1 MKRILSLFLTAL
13 LCLCLFGCGSSADY
27 STAVVY
33 PEEAAAYDYYAEDYY
48 YDDYDSIGLRSS
60 NSTYDEAEPS
70 AALPEYEEDGTQ
82 SATDNSAVDSSKII
96 YTCTATVETYDFD
109 QTCAAVE
116 ELIVTYGGFLESSS
130 VSGNSYGSSSS
141 RYASYTIRIPRQY
154 FNTVTNSLSE
164 LGNVPS
170 RTIEAENITSEY
182 RDTESRLA
190 TYRTEEERLLA
201 MLEKA
206 ETVED
211 MLNIE
216 DRLATVRYNIES
228 LTGTLQGWDSLVS
241 YSTLYLSIREV
252 KTYTVTE
259 EPGYW
264 ESVKIAF
271 RNSLNA
277 IAGFFTGLLRWL
289 IGALPI
295 LVLLAAVA
303 WVIVFLARRALRKRR
318 AAAPKAPTAP
328 VVPAAPATPAAP
340 DAPTTPIPSEK
351 KDS

>member
-1 MKRILSLFLTAL
+1 MKRTIALLTAIF
-13 LCLCLFGCGSSADY
+13 LCPCLFGCGRSADY
-27 STAVVY
+27 SAAAYT
-33 PEEAAAYDYYAEDYY
+33 EEAAYDYYTEDYY
-48 YDDYDSIGLRSS
+48 YDDYDSVGLWSS
-60 NSTYDEAEPS
+60 NGTYDAEEAAPSATLPEQETSGTPS
-70 AALPEYEEDGTQ
+70 AADST
-82 SATDNSAVDSSKII
+82 AVDSSKII

-109 QTCAAVE
+109 QTCAAVDK
-116 ELIVTYGGFLESSS
+116 LIATYGGFLESSS

-154 FNTVTNSLSE
+154 FSTVTDGLSE

-241 YSTLYLSIREV
+241 YSTLYLSVREV

-277 IAGFFTGLLRWL
+277 IAGFFTGLLRWF

-295 LVLLAAVA
+295 LVLLAAVV
-303 WVIVFLARRALRKRR
+303 WVLVFLVRRALRRRR
-318 AAAPKAPTAP
+318 AASPKAPKAPVA
-328 VVPAAPATPAAP
+328 PAAPAAPGTPTA
-340 DAPTTPIPSEK
+340 PIPSEK
-351 KDS
+351 KDSQA